1 MAMIV
6 SPGDG
11 IVSIGGYVRCA
22 SAAQRRGQGFFFLR
36 CARAQNSPFSPTP
49 LPLRRGHGTYE
60 DDGELVANV
69 SGVVERVNKLVRVRP
84 LQARY
89 VGDVGDVVVGRVK
102 EVS

>member
-1 MAMIV
+1 VDDKVFFSSDARGHRTHL
-6 SPGDG
+6 SP
-11 IVSIGGYVRCA
+11 
-22 SAAQRRGQGFFFLR
+22 
-36 CARAQNSPFSPTP
+36 P